1 MVKMEFKVSECS
13 PTETQNKIKSR
24 VAVKEEVYK
33 NPHHWPDFSLRRLC
47 VQLVDGIYHQ

>member
-1 MVKMEFKVSECS
+1 MEFKVSECS

-24 VAVKEEVYK
+24 VAVKEEVY
-33 NPHHWPDFSLRRLC
+33 PHHWPDFSLRKLS